1 MNYTA
6 LARSIV
12 KGDRKAAARLISVVE
27 DEEEGYQEAMKVVFE
42 GARGAGI
49 LGVTGAPGVGK
60 STLVFELAKRMRNS
74 GKSVG
79 IIAVDPTSPLTG
91 GAILGDR
98 IRMTDLSADPGVFIR
113 SMGSRGGTG
122 GLSLQAT
129 NVVRILDAMGCDEI
143 IVETVGAG
151 QTQVDIMGMAD
162 TILVVTMPG
171 TGDEVQSI
179 KAGLLEIADVYVVN
193 KMDLPGAMSMAS
205 ELSAMLD
212 LVDDWRGWKPPVL
225 LASASTGKG
234 LDDVLDKVNDHR
246 KWTGEDTR
254 NYERRAK
261 QATKEIY
268 DLVSMEIRRRIA
280 ARMPAGEMKAMVR
293 KVVERKLSPYEA
305 AEEISSSS
313 IK

>member
-1 MNYTA
+1 MNYIT
-6 LARSIV
+6 LAKSIV
-12 KGDRKAAARLISVVE
+12 RGDRKAAARLISIVE
-27 DEEEGYQEAMKVVFE
+27 DEEEGYEQAMRVVFE

-60 STLVFELAKRMRNS
+60 SSLVFELAKRLRSS
-74 GKSVG
+74 GKSIG

-122 GLSLQAT
+122 GLSLQAA

-162 TILVVTMPG
+162 TILVTTMPG

-179 KAGLLEIADVYVVN
+179 KAGLLEIADIYVVN

-205 ELSAMLD
+205 ELSSMLD
-212 LVDDWRGWKPPVL
+212 LVDDWKGWKPPVL
-225 LASASTGKG
+225 LASATTGKG
-234 LDDVLDKVNDHR
+234 LDDLLEKVDAHR
-246 KWTGEDTR
+246 KWIGEGGR
-254 NYERRAK
+254 NFERRAK
-261 QATKEIY
+261 QASKEIH
-268 DLVSMEIRRRIA
+268 DLVAMEIQRKIA
-280 ARMPAGEMKAMVR
+280 ARLPAGEMEAMVR
-293 KVVERKLSPYEA
+293 KVVERKMSPYEA

>member
-1 MNYTA
+1 MNYIT
-6 LARSIV
+6 LAKSIV
-12 KGDRKAAARLISVVE
+12 RGDRKAAARLISIVE
-27 DEEEGYQEAMKVVFE
+27 DEEEGYEQAMRVVFE

-60 STLVFELAKRMRNS
+60 SSLVFELAKRLRSS
-74 GKSVG
+74 GKSIG

-122 GLSLQAT
+122 GLSLQAA

-162 TILVVTMPG
+162 TILVTTMPG

-179 KAGLLEIADVYVVN
+179 KAGLLEIADIYVVN

-205 ELSAMLD
+205 ELSSMLD
-212 LVDDWRGWKPPVL
+212 LVDDWKGWKPPVL
-225 LASASTGKG
+225 LASATTGKG
-234 LDDVLDKVNDHR
+234 LDDLLENVDAHR
-246 KWTGEDTR
+246 KWIGEGGR
-254 NYERRAK
+254 NFERRAK
-261 QATKEIY
+261 QASKEIH
-268 DLVSMEIRRRIA
+268 DLVAMEIQRKIA
-280 ARMPAGEMKAMVR
+280 ARLPAGEMEAMVR
-293 KVVERKLSPYEA
+293 KVVERKMSPYEA